1 MSEMVRYGE
10 GGLIRS
16 MADAERAATAMAR
29 SGYFQDAK
37 DAAQAIVK
45 ILAGQEMGFGPFAS
59 MTGVYIISGRPAI
72 GANLMAA
79 AVKRSG
85 RYDYRVTE
93 MTDKACEICFYQD
106 GKPVGVSTFTAEDA
120 KKAGTKNLDKFARN
134 MLFARAISN
143 GVRWYCPDVFAGAP
157 AYTPE
162 ELGAEVDGEGN
173 VIDAPVVE
181 VHPGQEPARQPEA
194 PASQPSKPK
203 GTQPTR
209 PYDPWTLADL
219 IRVSIERRTTNH
231 ETLGPRLDSFKRAV
245 VGNLEACF
253 DGNEQARHLVA
264 HYLTGKAS
272 SKDWDDAETM
282 ALHKWLNATE
292 QDGEWV
298 VDPLACQEAHAV
310 YNTALQEQG
319 QQTLFEDG
327 AA

>member
-29 SGYFQDAK
+29 SGYFQDAR
-37 DAAQAIVK
+37 DAAQAMVK

-59 MTGVYIISGRPAI
+59 MTGVYIIQGRPAI

-93 MTDKACEICFYQD
+93 MTTERCAVTFYQD
-106 GKPVGVSTFTAEDA
+106 GKPIGESVFTIEDA
-120 KKAGTKNLDKFARN
+120 RKAGTKNVDKFARN

-173 VIDAPVVE
+173 VIDAPVVQVVGDSASTQALE
-181 VHPGQEPARQPEA
+181 PQAPHWIDDADSRGKFWAWVKSLGLNNSDVHSALKVEHVREFAGSKADAKAAIEAYVKANTQPEPA
-194 PASQPSKPK
+194 
-203 GTQPTR
+203 G
-209 PYDPWTLADL
+209 DMW
-219 IRVSIERRTTNH
+219 
-231 ETLGPRLDSFKRAV
+231 
-245 VGNLEACF
+245 
-253 DGNEQARHLVA
+253 
-264 HYLTGKAS
+264 
-272 SKDWDDAETM
+272 DAEE
-282 ALHKWLNATE
+282 AGDEATT
-292 QDGEWV
+292 
-298 VDPLACQEAHAV
+298 
-310 YNTALQEQG
+310 TA
-319 QQTLFEDG
+319 
-327 AA
+327 